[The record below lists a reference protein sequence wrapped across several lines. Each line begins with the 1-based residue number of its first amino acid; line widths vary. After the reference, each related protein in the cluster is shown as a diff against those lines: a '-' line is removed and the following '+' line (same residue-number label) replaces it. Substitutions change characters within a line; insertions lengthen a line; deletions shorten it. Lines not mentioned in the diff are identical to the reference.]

1 MCQCWHPIPEERP
14 NFNTILERL
23 GYCLQDPEVVMAP
36 LPVFHRPQS
45 VTSHDTSV
53 TSVRTGAGTECN
65 SSGNSGS
72 GGSISI
78 GPISNNHPQP
88 HTCDYLGEQTSFCC
102 QCLFHISAIS
112 VANLNSSSTSRESE
126 TSFSQP
132 SVTSAVVSPGTA
144 ETTFIQG
151 VTSVTRPGHGYMRL
165 SSAST
170 ALPPPT
176 QPPPKP
182 QTTRQRHSHQ
192 WTDSGL
198 GQEPS
203 SSVQVLSYTDSWTA
217 LCTLGKLQLEE

>member
-1 MCQCWHPIPEERP
+1 MWLFRWADILCQYPIH
-14 NFNTILERL
+14 N
-23 GYCLQDPEVVMAP
+23 
-36 LPVFHRPQS
+36 
-45 VTSHDTSV
+45 
-53 TSVRTGAGTECN
+53 
-65 SSGNSGS
+65 
-72 GGSISI
+72 
-78 GPISNNHPQP
+78 
-88 HTCDYLGEQTSFCC
+88 
-102 QCLFHISAIS
+102 SAIS
-112 VANLNSSSTSRESE
+112 VANLNSSSTTRESE

-203 SSVQVLSYTDSWTA
+203 SSVQVLSLTA
-217 LCTLGKLQLEE
+217 LCTLGKLQLEEWIYNHLCVIIVNTRAEKHEMKMHLAMLNLQCRQKWMLY